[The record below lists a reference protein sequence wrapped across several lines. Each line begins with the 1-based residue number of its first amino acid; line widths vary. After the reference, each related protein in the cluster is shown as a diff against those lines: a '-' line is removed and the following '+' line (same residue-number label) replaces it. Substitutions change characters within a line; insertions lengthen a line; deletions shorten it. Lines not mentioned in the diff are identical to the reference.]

1 MTTAPSANAHVSV
14 PVSGGGPTGVADNSP
29 IVLSGTRP
37 MGRLELRAY
46 KREWRAGCRF
56 RRHAAAVSASR
67 GYGLIAGDESSVG
80 PATNPGGFSALRR
93 KQAQLDFDMDDDVE
107 NVLVR
112 LRREAAVKPVSAAD
126 VAARLILARQFDE
139 RPHLLQQLRVSAPV
153 IVMDVPDAGLLQR
166 VASVWRDTLLSS
178 SARVMTLADR
188 HAEVSSY
195 DVAFLAVHDLPK
207 GKEIIDRERE
217 ALRVLQVGMP
227 LLAVS
232 PLAHTHLSQA
242 IVKATTARFQIPSLD
257 PETVA
262 LTIRIV
268 TGKACHDYLDQSEV
282 AAISLTDLVIAIRW
296 DRTPAQCIAELRR
309 LAESQRAS
317 KSGREIDLADLHG
330 VSEAVRWANSAIRDL
345 NAWRRGEI
353 SWSEADHA
361 ACLVGPPGTGKTLF
375 ASAFARAAGL
385 ELIGCSLASW
395 QSADEGH
402 LGHLLRAMKKDFEK
416 ARAQPCVLFIDEIDS
431 FADRSKVRHSHADY
445 VTQVVNAFIAELD
458 GVAGREGIIYLAASN
473 DIGRCDPAILRSGR
487 LNRIIRIGL
496 PNADELERMFRVR
509 LRGELATESLDDLC
523 LLALGSTGADV
534 ERIVKDA
541 FRLARHERRSIT
553 RADLRNVLV
562 RHEDRGA
569 DELRRTAFHEAGH
582 LLMEIVLFGSE
593 HDLHATI
600 AASGDRGG
608 GTIRTRPAPFAGTYS
623 DYRNRLQVLLAGR
636 AAEEIEFSAASH
648 GAGGRG
654 SDLALAARIAAAMVG
669 SLGVAGNASLLL
681 LAPQDDTDK
690 LLSYPEVRRA
700 ARAELTSAAD
710 ASRFLL
716 LEHRRALEE
725 IAESLL
731 RDGSIDGREAAAI
744 LNERCGLEN
753 TRT

>member
-1 MTTAPSANAHVSV
+1 VTISP
-14 PVSGGGPTGVADNSP
+14 VADVQVGVPGSYGDP
-29 IVLSGTRP
+29 IDVLGATPTARSSGTRP

-46 KREWRAGCRF
+46 KREWRAAHRF
-56 RRHAAAVSASR
+56 RRHAAGALARRS
-67 GYGLIAGDESSVG
+67 YDLIAGDESTAGS
-80 PATNPGGFSALRR
+80 ATEAGGFSALRR
-93 KQAQLDFDMDDDVE
+93 KRFQLDFDMEDDAE
-107 NVLVR
+107 TVLGR
-112 LRREAAVKPVSAAD
+112 LRRESAEPVSAAE
-126 VAARLILARQFDE
+126 VAARLTFARQFDE
-139 RPHLLQQLRVSAPV
+139 RPHLLEQIRGSAPV
-153 IVMDVPDAGLLQR
+153 IVVDVPDDGMLQR
-166 VASVWRDTLLSS
+166 VTRVWRDTLLSS
-178 SARVMTLADR
+178 SARVMTLAVR
-188 HAEVSSY
+188 HAEIGSY
-195 DVAFLAVHDLPK
+195 DVAFLVVQGPPK

-227 LLAVS
+227 LIAVS
-232 PLAHTHLSQA
+232 PLAHTHLSQV
-242 IVKATTARFQIPSLD
+242 IVKAATARFQLPSLD
-257 PETVA
+257 QETIA
-262 LTIRIV
+262 HTIRIV
-268 TGKACHDYLDQSEV
+268 TGMPCRESLDRAV
-282 AAISLTDLVIAIRW
+282 IAAISLTDLIVAIRW
-296 DRTPAQCIAELRR
+296 DRTPGQCIAELRR
-309 LAESQRAS
+309 LAGTQRAR
-317 KSGREIDLADLHG
+317 KTGREIELSDLHG
-330 VSEAVRWANSAIRDL
+330 MSEAVKWADSAIRDL

-353 SWSEADHA
+353 PWSEVDHA

-375 ASAFARAAGL
+375 ASAFARATGL

-416 ARAQPCVLFIDEIDS
+416 ARTQPCVLFIDEIDS

-509 LRGELATESLDDLC
+509 LRGELAAESLHDLC
-523 LLALGSTGADV
+523 LIALGSTGADV

-541 FRLARHERRSIT
+541 LRLARHERRSIT
-553 RADLRNVLV
+553 LADLRKVLV
-562 RHEDRGA
+562 RDEDRGVH
-569 DELRRTAFHEAGH
+569 ELRRAAFHEAGH

-608 GTIRTRPAPFAGTYS
+608 GTIRTRPAPFAGTYA

-654 SDLALAARIAAAMVG
+654 SDLEFAARIAAAMVA

-681 LAPQDDTDK
+681 LGQQDDTDK

-700 ARAELTSAAD
+700 ARAELMSAAD
-710 ASRFLL
+710 ASRSML
-716 LEHRRALEE
+716 LEHRRTLEE
-725 IAESLL
+725 IAETLL
-731 RDGSIDGREAAAI
+731 RDGSINGREAAAI
-744 LNERCGLEN
+744 LRERRGLEN